1 MPHPN
6 PRLSLLSA
14 VAVAGSLALTSPAS
28 AATFKVV
35 SVKHSS
41 SSSKTDLPY
50 YQGSSTATWSLAR
63 RTKAA
68 PNRLNVARGGGI
80 VYGAG
85 MINVRGTFAASASSD
100 TDSCSLVAPTG
111 SDEYPAVAP
120 QPLMLAVSKDPQGR
134 TAFAFTGVHATLGNP
149 YFGSG
154 CSTSL
159 TGEPDGDTT
168 NLTYVKPSLFRK
180 RRFTVRLAGASSEGG
195 IAYRYSTVFK
205 FVRLR

>member
-1 MPHPN
+1 MPHPKTH
-6 PRLSLLSA
+6 LILLS
-14 VAVAGSLALTSPAS
+14 AVAGSLALASPAS
-28 AATFKVV
+28 AVTFKVT

-41 SSSKTDLPY
+41 SSSKTDLPH
-50 YQGSSTATWSLAR
+50 YQGTSSATWSLAK

-68 PNRLNVARGGGI
+68 PNRLNIARGGGLI
-80 VYGAG
+80 FGSG
-85 MINVRGTFAASASSD
+85 MVNVRGTFAASASSD

-111 SDEYPAVAP
+111 SAEYPAVAP
-120 QPLMLAVSKDPQGR
+120 QPLMLAVTKDPQGR
-134 TAFAFTGVHATLGNP
+134 TAFAFTGMHATLGNP

-180 RRFTVRLAGASSEGG
+180 KRFTVRLAGASSEGG

-205 FVRLR
+205 FARSR